1 MRSGCLTSSARD
13 NGHGGRWWTL
23 RGRRRRRAT
32 PAEPTEPL
40 AEQEETQSPLTDSN
54 RRPPPYHFWS
64 GISVHAR
71 SSPATFILQMRPSVR
86 ATDARACPRVL
97 DLVYPS
103 RTRGVLSLCKTD
115 NGAMGPL
122 AAMCRR
128 LGAYECGLFRAR
140 GDDRALREVGARS
153 QAVGEQESSLLLG
166 RLALA

>member
-1 MRSGCLTSSARD
+1 MIDRHYGHLARTDASMRSGCSTSSARD

-103 RTRGVLSLCKTD
+103 RTRGVLSLCKPDKHSFPTR
-115 NGAMGPL
+115 P
-122 AAMCRR
+122 
-128 LGAYECGLFRAR
+128 
-140 GDDRALREVGARS
+140 
-153 QAVGEQESSLLLG
+153 SSD
-166 RLALA
+166 LALSSSSSP